1 MSEIKTEVNINVTDM
16 DKFNEVVKECNKV
29 IEHNNYL
36 TDLIR
41 RIRFY
46 GAGGFKDEIDEVLK
60 NQN

>member
-1 MSEIKTEVNINVTDM
+1 MDKIKTEVKITDM
-16 DKFNEVVKECNKV
+16 EKFNKVVKECNKV